1 MESEQ
6 EEKLNGVINEMSEL
20 ILTHENEMKEKEF
33 LLIGTCDT
41 EMEKD
46 RSFRHRIEHE
56 LGKVALHNVA
66 MFIFVLSGY
75 MLDERL
81 ADFMGGIVEIALGHS
96 ERLMRLLRDNLNKRL
111 GDTGGPTNEV
121 G

>member
-1 MESEQ
+1 MELNQLRILRGVLKELSEF
-6 EEKLNGVINEMSEL
+6 
-20 ILTHENEMKEKEF
+20 ILTHENEMRKKEN

-56 LGKVALHNVA
+56 LGKVTQYNVA
-66 MFIFVLSGY
+66 MFIFILSGY
-75 MLDERL
+75 MLDNRL

-111 GDTGGPTNEV
+111 GDTGELPK
-121 G
+121 